1 MVLAGGHPMAVL
13 GESVCSACVHYP
25 VFFEGW
31 PGVWGR
37 GRLRAGARSLRAC
50 TLGVLSHALR
60 ASVQHPG
67 LICSWGLQS
76 GARTAL
82 GLSK

>member
-25 VFFEGW
+25 VVFEGW

-37 GRLRAGARSLRAC
+37 GRLRAGARSVHRRPEC
-50 TLGVLSHALR
+50 MRSHLD
-60 ASVQHPG
+60 
-67 LICSWGLQS
+67 L
-76 GARTAL
+76 
-82 GLSK
+82 